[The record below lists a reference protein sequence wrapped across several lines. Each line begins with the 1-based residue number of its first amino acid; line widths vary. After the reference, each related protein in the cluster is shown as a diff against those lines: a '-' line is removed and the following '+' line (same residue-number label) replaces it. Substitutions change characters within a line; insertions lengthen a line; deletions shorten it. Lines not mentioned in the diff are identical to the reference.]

1 VKLKG
6 YACTS
11 ASVGKKGKIM
21 ALVQVGFRVRVS
33 LMDGGGQITTRSY
46 ESDAALY
53 ADAVVVAAALVAALD
68 PLTDATITGYGIE
81 TVFAEDALA
90 GFPAATVQN
99 ENQALLVYQMEGLP
113 LHRATQS
120 IPAPAIGIFAG
131 VSGPNS
137 NVVDTADADIVAWR
151 TLFQNGNGFF
161 MSDGEYAE
169 VLESGHRRHVRNRF
183 G

>member
-1 VKLKG
+1 
-6 YACTS
+6 
-11 ASVGKKGKIM
+11 M
-21 ALVQVGFRVRVS
+21 AIVQVGFRVRIS
-33 LMDGGGQITTRSY
+33 FMDGGGQITTRSY

-53 ADAVVVAAALVAALD
+53 ADAVTDAAALIAAVN
-68 PLTDATITGYGIE
+68 PLTDATLTGYGIE
-81 TVFAEDALA
+81 TVFAEDALS

-131 VSGPNS
+131 VTGPNS
-137 NVVDTADADIVAWR
+137 NILDTADADIITWR
-151 TLFQNGNGFF
+151 SLFQNGNGFF
-161 MSDGEYAE
+161 LSDGEYAE
-169 VLESGHRRHVRNRF
+169 ILEGGHRRHVRNRH